1 MDTCGSVQELETPD
15 EGICSNTPGLCLLSP
30 VLEIN
35 EKDCPLDDKIDHS
48 EEEET
53 FFDSQAWLR
62 SDCEDEVSI
71 NPWEEPPPALEEKK
85 ELVELL
91 EDPFWSDLLIQHPT
105 KVVSIYRDN
114 IQLVR
119 FFQDCSWTSKQSFK
133 NHSIVKP
140 SILVK
145 VPKEFNGLSK
155 SRNNSLHGKERVQKN
170 KSNSKEK
177 SFCCIPVV

>member
-1 MDTCGSVQELETPD
+1 AD
-15 EGICSNTPGLCLLSP
+15 
-30 VLEIN
+30 
-35 EKDCPLDDKIDHS
+35 S

-62 SDCEDEVSI
+62 SDCEDEVSS
-71 NPWEEPPPALEEKK
+71 NPAEEPPPALEEKK

-105 KVVSIYRDN
+105 KVISIYRDN

-119 FFQDCSWTSKQSFK
+119 FFQDCSWTSEQSFK
-133 NHSIVKP
+133 NHSIVKS

-145 VPKEFNGLSK
+145 IPKEFNGLSK

-177 SFCCIPVV
+177 CFCCIPVF